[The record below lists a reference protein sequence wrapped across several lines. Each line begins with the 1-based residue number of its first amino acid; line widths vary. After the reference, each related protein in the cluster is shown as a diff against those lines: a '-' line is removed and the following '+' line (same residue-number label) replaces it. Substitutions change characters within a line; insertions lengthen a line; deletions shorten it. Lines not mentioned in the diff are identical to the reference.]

1 MEDPSEAG
9 SSTSATRPSLGSP
22 PSAKGSARSVS
33 PGSATGSATPRA
45 TGSAGG
51 SATGAASLGR
61 GALRAL
67 AERHGIRPTKT
78 LGQNFIADPNLA
90 RAIVADAGIGRGDR
104 VLEVGA
110 GLGSITVA
118 LAEAGCEVLA
128 VEFDRRLTPALRE
141 VVSAYPNVRVEQLD
155 VMRVDWHELLGAERW
170 TMVSNLPYNISVPL
184 MVDLL
189 EGVPQID
196 RFVVMV
202 QREVGERFV
211 ARAGDEAYGTVSVRI
226 AYRADAELL
235 RRIPADVFWPRPN
248 VDSVLVRI
256 DRRSPPVDVD
266 PVALFAVVEE
276 SFAERRKTMAN
287 ALRRL
292 GLGLPDA
299 NRVLGRSGVDP
310 SIRGERLGLE
320 DFARVTD
327 ALLAEGWRP

>member
-1 MEDPSEAG
+1 
-9 SSTSATRPSLGSP
+9 
-22 PSAKGSARSVS
+22 
-33 PGSATGSATPRA
+33 
-45 TGSAGG
+45 
-51 SATGAASLGR
+51 
-61 GALRAL
+61 LRAL

-90 RAIVADAGIGRGDR
+90 RAIVADAGVGPGDR
-104 VLEVGA
+104 VLEIGA
-110 GLGSITVA
+110 GLGSITLA

-128 VEFDRRLTPALRE
+128 VEFDRRLTPALHE
-141 VVSAYPNVRVEQLD
+141 VVSAYPNVNVEQLD
-155 VMRVDWHELLGAERW
+155 VMRADWHELLGDERW

-211 ARAGDEAYGTVSVRI
+211 AKAGDEAYGTVSVRI

-235 RRIPADVFWPRPN
+235 RRIPAGVFWPRPN

-256 DRRSPPVDVD
+256 DRRGPPVDVD
-266 PVALFAVVEE
+266 PGALFVVVEE

-310 SIRGERLGLE
+310 FVRGERLGLE
-320 DFARVTD
+320 DFTRVTE